1 MLTILVTVVA
11 IVFWFLG
18 YQIGRMIA
26 IDDYNEQIFWIQY
39 KNEEQVQKLKDEK
52 KAVEF
57 GMEPMI
63 QERVRQLMYGIQ
75 NSDMNA
81 QECDATE
88 AK

>member
-1 MLTILVTVVA
+1 
-11 IVFWFLG
+11 
-18 YQIGRMIA
+18 MIA

-75 NSDMNA
+75 NNNQNA
-81 QECDATE
+81 QECDATD